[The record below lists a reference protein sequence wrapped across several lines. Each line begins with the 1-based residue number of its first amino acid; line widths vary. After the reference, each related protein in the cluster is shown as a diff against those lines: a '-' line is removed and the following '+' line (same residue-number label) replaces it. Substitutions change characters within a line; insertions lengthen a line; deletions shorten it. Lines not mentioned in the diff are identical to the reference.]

1 MKKDD
6 CIFCKMAAGE
16 IPSATVYE
24 DENFRAI
31 LDLGPAAKGHTLVI
45 PKDHSEN
52 LLDVSPETAKKALSV
67 ISKTAN
73 AIKDAMGCDGINVVQ
88 NNGEAAGQTVM
99 HLHFHIIPRYNNDNV
114 NIGWQPMKQSTDEL
128 AATAELIKAKLH

>member
-6 CIFCKMAAGE
+6 CIFCKIAAGE

-24 DENFRAI
+24 DDDYRAI

-45 PKDHSEN
+45 PKSHSDN
-52 LLDVSPETAKKALSV
+52 LLSVEPGTAAKALKV

-73 AIKDAMGCDGINVVQ
+73 AIKEALGCDGINVVQ

-99 HLHFHIIPRYNNDNV
+99 HLHFHIIPRYKNDSV
-114 NIGWQPMKQSTDEL
+114 NIGWQPMKPSNEEL
-128 AATAELIKAKLH
+128 AATADLIKEKMN

>member
-6 CIFCKMAAGE
+6 CIFCKIAAGE
-16 IPSATVYE
+16 ISSATVYE
-24 DENFRAI
+24 DDDFRAI

-45 PKDHSEN
+45 PKSHSDN
-52 LLDVSPETAKKALSV
+52 LLSVEPDTAAKALKV

-73 AIKDAMGCDGINVVQ
+73 VIKEALGCDGINVVQ

-99 HLHFHIIPRYNNDNV
+99 HLHFHIIPRYKNDSV
-114 NIGWQPMKQSTDEL
+114 NIGWQPMKPSNEEL
-128 AATAELIKAKLH
+128 AATADLIKEKMN

>member
-6 CIFCKMAAGE
+6 CIFCKIAAGE

-31 LDLGPAAKGHTLVI
+31 LDLGPAAKGYTLVI

>member
-6 CIFCKMAAGE
+6 CIFCKIAAGE
-16 IPSATVYE
+16 IPSVTVYE
-24 DENFRAI
+24 DDDFRAI

-45 PKDHSEN
+45 PKSHSDN
-52 LLDVSPETAKKALSV
+52 LLSVEPDTAAKALKV

-73 AIKDAMGCDGINVVQ
+73 AIKEALGCDGINVVQ

-99 HLHFHIIPRYNNDNV
+99 HLHFHIIPRYKNDSV
-114 NIGWQPMKQSTDEL
+114 NIGWQPMKPSNEEL
-128 AATAELIKAKLH
+128 AATAALIKEKMN

>member
-6 CIFCKMAAGE
+6 CIFCKIAAGE
-16 IPSATVYE
+16 ISSATVYE
-24 DENFRAI
+24 DDDFRAI

-45 PKDHSEN
+45 PKSHSDN
-52 LLDVSPETAKKALSV
+52 LLSVEQDSAAKALKV

-73 AIKDAMGCDGINVVQ
+73 AIKEALGCDGINVVQ

-99 HLHFHIIPRYNNDNV
+99 HLHFHIIPRYKNDSV
-114 NIGWQPMKQSTDEL
+114 NIGWQPMKPSNEEL
-128 AATAELIKAKLH
+128 AATADLIKEKMN

>member
-1 MKKDD
+1 MEN
-6 CIFCKMAAGE
+6 CIFCKIANGE
-16 IPSATVYE
+16 IPAATLYE

-31 LDLGPAAKGHTLVI
+31 LDLGPEAKGHTLVI
-45 PKDHSEN
+45 TKDHSEN

-114 NIGWQPMKQSTDEL
+114 NIGWQPMKPSTDEL

>member
-6 CIFCKMAAGE
+6 CIFCKIAAGE

-24 DENFRAI
+24 DDDFRAI

-45 PKDHSEN
+45 PKNHSDN
-52 LLDVSPETAKKALSV
+52 LLSVEPDTAAKALKV
-67 ISKTAN
+67 ISRTAN
-73 AIKDAMGCDGINVVQ
+73 AIKEALGCDGINVVQ

-99 HLHFHIIPRYNNDNV
+99 HLHFHIIPRYKNDSV
-114 NIGWQPMKQSTDEL
+114 NIGWQPMKPSNEEL
-128 AATAELIKAKLH
+128 AATAALIKEKMN

>member
-6 CIFCKMAAGE
+6 CIFCKIAAGE
-16 IPSATVYE
+16 ISSATVYE
-24 DENFRAI
+24 DDDFRAI

-45 PKDHSEN
+45 PKSHSDN
-52 LLDVSPETAKKALSV
+52 LLSVEPDTAAKALKV

-73 AIKDAMGCDGINVVQ
+73 AIKEALGCDGINVVQ

-99 HLHFHIIPRYNNDNV
+99 HLHFHISPRYKNDSV
-114 NIGWQPMKQSTDEL
+114 NIGWQPMKPSNEEL
-128 AATAELIKAKLH
+128 AATADLIKEKMN

>member
-1 MKKDD
+1 MKKDV
-6 CIFCKMAAGE
+6 CIFCKIAAGE

-24 DENFRAI
+24 DDDFRAI

-45 PKDHSEN
+45 PKSHSDN
-52 LLDVSPETAKKALSV
+52 LLSVEPDTAAKALKV

-73 AIKDAMGCDGINVVQ
+73 AIKEALGCDGINVVQ

-99 HLHFHIIPRYNNDNV
+99 HLHFHIIPRYKNDSV
-114 NIGWQPMKQSTDEL
+114 NIGWQPMKPSNEEL
-128 AATAELIKAKLH
+128 AATAALIKEKMN

>member
-6 CIFCKMAAGE
+6 CIFCRIAAGE

-24 DENFRAI
+24 DDDFRAI

-45 PKDHSEN
+45 PKSHSDN
-52 LLDVSPETAKKALSV
+52 LLSVEPDTAAKALKV
-67 ISKTAN
+67 ISRTAN
-73 AIKDAMGCDGINVVQ
+73 AIKEALGCDGINVVQ

-99 HLHFHIIPRYNNDNV
+99 HLHFHIIPRYKNDNV
-114 NIGWQPMKQSTDEL
+114 NIGWQPMKPSNE
-128 AATAELIKAKLH
+128 

>member
-6 CIFCKMAAGE
+6 CIFCKIAAGE
-16 IPSATVYE
+16 ISSATVYV
-24 DENFRAI
+24 DDDFRAI

-45 PKDHSEN
+45 PKSHSDN
-52 LLDVSPETAKKALSV
+52 LLSVEPDTAAKALKV

-73 AIKDAMGCDGINVVQ
+73 AIKEALGCDGINVVQ

-99 HLHFHIIPRYNNDNV
+99 HLHFHIIPRYKNDSV
-114 NIGWQPMKQSTDEL
+114 NIGWQPMKPSNEEL
-128 AATAELIKAKLH
+128 AATADLIKEKMN

>member
-6 CIFCKMAAGE
+6 WIFCKIAAGE
-16 IPSATVYE
+16 ISSATVYE
-24 DENFRAI
+24 DDDFRAI

-45 PKDHSEN
+45 PKSHSDN
-52 LLDVSPETAKKALSV
+52 LLSVEPDTAAKALKV

-73 AIKDAMGCDGINVVQ
+73 AIKEALGCDGINVVQ

-99 HLHFHIIPRYNNDNV
+99 HLHFHIIPRYKNDSV
-114 NIGWQPMKQSTDEL
+114 NIGWQPMKPSNEEL
-128 AATAELIKAKLH
+128 AATADLIKEKMN

>member
-6 CIFCKMAAGE
+6 CIFCKIAAGE

-24 DENFRAI
+24 DDDFRAI
-31 LDLGPAAKGHTLVI
+31 LNLGPAAKGHTLVI
-45 PKDHSEN
+45 PKSHSDN
-52 LLDVSPETAKKALSV
+52 LLSVEPDTAAKALKV

-73 AIKDAMGCDGINVVQ
+73 AIKEALGCDGVNVVQ

-99 HLHFHIIPRYNNDNV
+99 HLHFHIIPRYKNDSV
-114 NIGWQPMKQSTDEL
+114 NIGWQPMKPSNEEL
-128 AATAELIKAKLH
+128 AATAALIKEKMN

>member
-1 MKKDD
+1 MVDD
-6 CIFCKMAAGE
+6 CIFCKIAAGE

-24 DENFRAI
+24 DDDFRAI

-45 PKDHSEN
+45 PKSHSDN
-52 LLDVSPETAKKALSV
+52 LLSVEPDTAAKALKV

-73 AIKDAMGCDGINVVQ
+73 AIKEALGCDGINVVQ

-99 HLHFHIIPRYNNDNV
+99 HLHFHIIPRYKNDSV
-114 NIGWQPMKQSTDEL
+114 NIGWQPMKPSNEEL
-128 AATAELIKAKLH
+128 AATAALIKEKMN

>member
-6 CIFCKMAAGE
+6 CIFCKIAAGE

-24 DENFRAI
+24 DDDFRAI

-45 PKDHSEN
+45 PKNHSDN
-52 LLDVSPETAKKALSV
+52 LLSVDDDTAAKALKI

-73 AIKDAMGCDGINVVQ
+73 AIKESLGCDGINVVQ

-114 NIGWQPMKQSTDEL
+114 NIGWQPMKPSTEEL
-128 AATAELIKAKLH
+128 AATAELIKAHI

>member
-6 CIFCKMAAGE
+6 CIFCKIAAGE

-24 DENFRAI
+24 DDDFRAI

-45 PKDHSEN
+45 PKNHSDN
-52 LLDVSPETAKKALSV
+52 LLSVEPDTAAKALKV
-67 ISKTAN
+67 ISRTAN
-73 AIKDAMGCDGINVVQ
+73 AIKEALGCDGINVVQ

-99 HLHFHIIPRYNNDNV
+99 HLHFHIIPRYKNDSV
-114 NIGWQPMKQSTDEL
+114 NIGWQPMKPSNEEL
-128 AATAELIKAKLH
+128 AATADLIKEKMN

>member
-6 CIFCKMAAGE
+6 CIFCKIAAGE

-24 DENFRAI
+24 DDDFRAI

-45 PKDHSEN
+45 PKSHSDN
-52 LLDVSPETAKKALSV
+52 LLSVEPDTAAKALKV

-73 AIKDAMGCDGINVVQ
+73 AIKEALGCDGVNVVQ

-99 HLHFHIIPRYNNDNV
+99 HLHFHIIPRYKNDSV
-114 NIGWQPMKQSTDEL
+114 NIGWQPMKPSNEEL
-128 AATAELIKAKLH
+128 AATAALIKEKMN

>member
-6 CIFCKMAAGE
+6 CIFCKIAAGE

-24 DENFRAI
+24 DDDFRAI
-31 LDLGPAAKGHTLVI
+31 LDLGPA
-45 PKDHSEN
+45 
-52 LLDVSPETAKKALSV
+52 V

-73 AIKDAMGCDGINVVQ
+73 AIKEALGCDGINVVQ

-99 HLHFHIIPRYNNDNV
+99 HLHFHIIPRYKNDSV
-114 NIGWQPMKQSTDEL
+114 NIGWQPMKPSNEEL
-128 AATAELIKAKLH
+128 AATADLIKEKMN

>member
-6 CIFCKMAAGE
+6 CIFCKIAAGE
-16 IPSATVYE
+16 IPSETVYE
-24 DENFRAI
+24 DDDFRAI

-45 PKDHSEN
+45 PKSHSDN
-52 LLDVSPETAKKALSV
+52 LLSVEPDTAAKALKV

-73 AIKDAMGCDGINVVQ
+73 AIKEALGCDGINVVQ

-99 HLHFHIIPRYNNDNV
+99 HLHFHIIPRYKNDSV
-114 NIGWQPMKQSTDEL
+114 NIVWQPMKPSNEEL
-128 AATAELIKAKLH
+128 AATADLIKEKMN

>member
-6 CIFCKMAAGE
+6 CIFCKIAAGE
-16 IPSATVYE
+16 ISSATVYE
-24 DENFRAI
+24 DDDFRAI

-45 PKDHSEN
+45 PKSHSDN
-52 LLDVSPETAKKALSV
+52 LLSVEPDTAAKALKV

-73 AIKDAMGCDGINVVQ
+73 AIKEALGCDGINVVQ

-99 HLHFHIIPRYNNDNV
+99 HLHFHIIPRYKNDSV
-114 NIGWQPMKQSTDEL
+114 NIGWQPMKHSNEEL
-128 AATAELIKAKLH
+128 AATADLIKEKMN